1 MSTDTKNKD
10 QAPNAP
16 KTEPT
21 ASAAA
26 PHNPFA
32 SFGSFD
38 PMQAWTATQAAFQKM
53 MTDAF
58 SRSQSWADEYA
69 SMEKQMFARANQAI
83 DTWAQ
88 LAHDSLSYGQ
98 QLSAQARKLGFE
110 TARKAS
116 FVGA

>member
-1 MSTDTKNKD
+1 MSTDNKN
-10 QAPNAP
+10 QAP
-16 KTEPT
+16 KTET
-21 ASAAA
+21 AGAAA

-32 SFGSFD
+32 AFD
-38 PMQAWTATQAAFQKM
+38 PMQAWGATQAAFQKM
-53 MTDAF
+53 MTDAYG
-58 SRSQSWADEYA
+58 RAQAWADEYA

-88 LAHDSLSYGQ
+88 LAHDTIAYSQ